1 MRHHK
6 RVALILLGS
15 AVGYLISAPAQAR
28 ARDDVMSGSYRCAA
42 INDSRQWLDCY
53 YGAAQPM
60 RAALGLKP
68 VPAAQANLASSPS
81 SGSGQPGDVAVRDAV
96 MSTAANCTN
105 VGDDHQ
111 WLDCYYAAAQ
121 PMRAALHLSPAPQAR
136 PAMPVP
142 QVAGT
147 HPVSEFGKEAAAP
160 AATINRVQSRMV
172 SYQFN
177 ALGTFT
183 VTLENGQVWRQV
195 DGDTDHAHWKKPA
208 SSYVVTIARGF
219 LKSYSFQVRGLPGL
233 YKVLR
238 IS

>member
-1 MRHHK
+1 MFAGT
-6 RVALILLGS
+6 VLFLVS
-15 AVGYLISAPAQAR
+15 SPAQAR
-28 ARDDVMSGSYRCAA
+28 VRDDVMSVSYRCAV
-42 INDSRQWLDCY
+42 INESRQWLDCY

-68 VPAAQANLASSPS
+68 ASAAQINLARSPS
-81 SGSGQPGDVAVRDAV
+81 SGSGQPGDIGVRDAV
-96 MSTAANCTN
+96 MSAAASCTN
-105 VGDDHQ
+105 VEDDRQ

-121 PMRAALHLSPAPQAR
+121 SMRATLHLSPAPQTG
-136 PAMPVP
+136 PAMP

-147 HPVSEFGKEAAAP
+147 RAASEFGKEAPARDAP
-160 AATINRVQSRMV
+160 VRRVQARMV

-208 SSYVVTIARGF
+208 SSYVVTVTPGF
-219 LKSYSFQVRGLPGL
+219 LKSYNFQVRGLPGL
-233 YKVLR
+233 FKVQR